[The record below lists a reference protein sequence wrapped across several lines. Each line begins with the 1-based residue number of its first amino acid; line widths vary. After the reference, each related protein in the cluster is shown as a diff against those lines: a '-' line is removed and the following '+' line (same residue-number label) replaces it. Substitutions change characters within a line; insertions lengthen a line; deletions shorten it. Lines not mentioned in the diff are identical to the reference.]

1 MLKQTLTATIEAEP
15 EMITGGAGVLGFV
28 EDGEVV
34 AGEDIPPNPE
44 IETLFPQ
51 MPTIDELQELFGVEI
66 DDSDP
71 RWSGFAIRESNRL
84 WNKPTQSQTVLIG
97 NDQD

>member
-1 MLKQTLTATIEAEP
+1 
-15 EMITGGAGVLGFV
+15 
-28 EDGEVV
+28 
-34 AGEDIPPNPE
+34 
-44 IETLFPQ
+44 

>member
-44 IETLFPQ
+44 IETLFP
-51 MPTIDELQELFGVEI
+51 
-66 DDSDP
+66 
-71 RWSGFAIRESNRL
+71 
-84 WNKPTQSQTVLIG
+84 
-97 NDQD
+97 